1 MTDRWLSILPCYR
14 RFDFASETLMTK
26 PLFGPAAE
34 HLGPEHDPLPEW
46 GRQLRSASPEVLV
59 KLLVDIAAWAQRHPR
74 SAPALTLLG
83 DTYLHVKQPYAAE
96 KAFRS
101 ALAIE
106 PNDARAREGLGLAI
120 NQIGRFDEAALQL
133 AKAHKLAPDNA
144 EILVHWG
151 LCLMQLG
158 HLKPAHKRFKM
169 ALERDVDNV
178 QAWLNLGLVDTR
190 RGAWDSAISHFLQA
204 LTLNPTFPPTLHN
217 LALVYQHVGD
227 LAQALAMATAL
238 SQLPAADSDAAVWV
252 LLAELHINAGHIS
265 EAQQALQRAIALD
278 PVNPNFYLTQ
288 ASLFA
293 AQRQYADAE
302 GVLKTAQAVSRDNPN
317 VDLKMGELHLLQGRL
332 SSGWALLEA
341 RKRIEPSPVRRFP
354 LPDWQGEDLRG
365 QTILVHAEQGL
376 GDTILFASC
385 LPDLIERAGHV
396 VIEVSTK
403 LSLLVARSFPRSTVI
418 GRDPQAMDLA
428 WMQDISPSFHF
439 QIPIGSLPGHF
450 RNQPELFPSHNG
462 YLRADPARVS
472 FWRQKL
478 AMFGRP
484 TVGLTWRGG
493 LIQTGREQRSFSLKA
508 HAMLLRSAPVQWI
521 SLQYG
526 TDAAQEVE
534 VARKLGLDLPH
545 WPETLTDQDEVAALT
560 CALDAVV
567 TVCSTQAHLTGAL
580 GRPGWVLTPYNPN
593 WRYGAQG
600 ETTPWYPSLRLVR
613 QPEPSDWRTPL
624 TALINQI
631 GKHLSC

>member
-1 MTDRWLSILPCYR
+1 MI
-14 RFDFASETLMTK
+14 K

-46 GRQLRSASPEVLV
+46 GRQLQSASPEVLV

-83 DTYLHVKQPYAAE
+83 DTYLHIKQPYAAE

-169 ALERDVDNV
+169 ALERDVGNV

-190 RGAWDSAISHFLQA
+190 RGAWDSAARHFQQA
-204 LTLNPTFPPTLHN
+204 LTLNPEFPPALHN

-227 LAQALAMATAL
+227 LAQALAMATTL
-238 SQLPAADSDAAVWV
+238 SQLPSADTDAAVWV
-252 LLAELHINAGHIS
+252 LLAELHINAGHIV

-278 PVNPNFYLTQ
+278 PGNPNFYLTQ
-288 ASLFA
+288 ASLFL

-302 GVLKTAQAVSRDNPN
+302 GVLKTAQAVSRDDPN

-341 RKRIEPSPVRRFP
+341 RKRIDSSPVRRFP

-365 QTILVHAEQGL
+365 HTVLVHAEQGL

-385 LPDLIERAGHV
+385 LPDLIEQAGHV
-396 VIEVSTK
+396 VIEVSTR
-403 LSLLVARSFPRSTVI
+403 LAPLFARSFPGATVV
-418 GRDPQAMDLA
+418 GRDPQAMDLS
-428 WMQDISPSFHF
+428 WLQGISPAIGF
-439 QIPIGSLPGHF
+439 QIPIGSLPLHF
-450 RNQPELFPSHNG
+450 RNQTDQFPSHEG
-462 YLRADPARVS
+462 YLQADPERVA

-478 AMFGRP
+478 AAYGRP
-484 TVGLTWRGG
+484 TVGLAWRGG
-493 LIQTGREQRSFSLKA
+493 LLQTGQKQRSFALQE
-508 HAMLLRSAPVQWI
+508 HAALLRSAPVQWI

-526 TDAAQEVE
+526 DAAAEDAE
-534 VARKLGLDLPH
+534 AARHLGLDLPH
-545 WPETLTDQDEVAALT
+545 WPDTLINQDDVAALT
-560 CALDAVV
+560 CALDAVA

-580 GRPGWVLTPYNPN
+580 GRTGWVLTPYSPN
-593 WRYGAQG
+593 WRYGVQG
-600 ETTPWYPSLRLVR
+600 ETMPWYPSLRLIR
-613 QPEPSDWRTPL
+613 HIAPADWTNTL
-624 TALINQI
+624 KTLLQSLANL
-631 GKHLSC
+631 K